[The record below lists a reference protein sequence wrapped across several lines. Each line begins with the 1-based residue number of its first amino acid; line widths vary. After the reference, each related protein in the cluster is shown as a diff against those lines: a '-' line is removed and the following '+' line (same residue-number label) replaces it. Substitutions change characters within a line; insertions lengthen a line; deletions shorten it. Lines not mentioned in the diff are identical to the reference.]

1 MSDALET
8 YVRALPKAELHLHI
22 EGTLEP
28 EMMFSLAQK
37 HGIQLPYASIEEVRR
52 AYDFQDLQSF
62 LDLYYAGA
70 DVLRDEDDFYAMTW
84 AYLQKAHAD
93 GTVHVEIFFDPQTHT
108 ARGIAYETV
117 LRGIHGALTQA
128 QRSWGMTHRLILC
141 FLRHL
146 SEDEAQAALDAALP
160 YREYIAGVGLDSSE
174 QGHPPAKFA
183 RVFERARALGL
194 APVAHAGEEGPAA
207 YIYEALDLLKVVR
220 IDHGVRCEEDPQLV
234 AQLARTRVPLT
245 VCPLSNL
252 RLCVVRSM
260 EEHNLGR
267 LLGQGLCV
275 TINSDDPAYFGGYL
289 VDNYL
294 AVARSLKLDHAQL
307 AQLAR
312 NSFEAS
318 LLGAAEKQVWMAR
331 VNSVFAAGRPESVH

>member
-28 EMMFSLAQK
+28 EMMFALAQK
-37 HGIQLPYASIEEVRR
+37 HGVELPYASIEDLRR

-62 LDLYYAGA
+62 LDLYFAGA
-70 DVLRDEDDFYAMTW
+70 NVLRDEDDFYAMTW

-117 LRGIHGALTQA
+117 LRGIHGALAQA
-128 QRSWGMTHRLILC
+128 QRSWGMTHRLIPC

-146 SEDEAQAALDAALP
+146 SEEDAQAALDAALP

-174 QGHPPAKFA
+174 QGHPPSKFA
-183 RVFERARALGL
+183 RVFERARSLGL
-194 APVAHAGEEGPAA
+194 VPVAHAGEEGPAA
-207 YIYEALDLLKVVR
+207 YIHEALDLLKVTR
-220 IDHGVRCEEDPQLV
+220 IDHGVRCEEDPELV
-234 AQLARTRVPLT
+234 ARLARTRIPLT
-245 VCPLSNL
+245 VCPLSNV
-252 RLCVVRSM
+252 RLCVVSRM
-260 EEHNLGR
+260 DDHNIGR

-289 VDNYL
+289 VDNYV
-294 AVARSLKLDHAQL
+294 AVARSLKLDRAQL

-318 LLGAAEKQVWMAR
+318 LLGAAEKQAWMAR
-331 VNSVFAAGRPESVH
+331 VNSVFAASQPGSVH